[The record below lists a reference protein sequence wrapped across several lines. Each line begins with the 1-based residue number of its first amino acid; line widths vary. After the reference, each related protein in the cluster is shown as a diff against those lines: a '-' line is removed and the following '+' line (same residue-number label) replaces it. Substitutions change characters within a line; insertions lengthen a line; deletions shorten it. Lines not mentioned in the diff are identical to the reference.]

1 MNKWITLWMI
11 AGLYL
16 GIIQRA
22 HAKVDFVRDVKP
34 LLELN
39 CVSCH
44 YEGKVKGKLRL
55 DLKAEAFKSE
65 DVIKPGDGENSSL
78 YYLCVLPADDDD
90 VMPPMEGNNQYL
102 MPKVETDIL
111 KTWIDEGADWPEGVT
126 LRPYKRMP
134 ETIDFV
140 EHIQPIIEVAC
151 VKCHW
156 PEKIKGKLRLD
167 TKEEAFAKS
176 DVLTPGDPMGSS
188 FYVLCTLPPDD
199 DDFMPPEPETPL
211 TVVEVAMIRR
221 WIEQGADWPVTE
233 PLTPKKKAQKIT
245 GPTPHELYEK
255 LGFTPGPSMPEV
267 EMKSYDYTIEPT
279 DITFTMMPIP
289 GGQYLMGSDDE
300 QWGLKPHPV
309 AIAPFWMA
317 KNEATWQEYELW
329 LLSVEKDLRDHLKRK
344 PTENDT
350 LADAVTRATSPY
362 TDMTFG
368 MGKDDYPAIC
378 MTQLSAKVYCMW
390 LSAKTGHF
398 YRLPTAAEW
407 EYACRAGT
415 STKYFFGDDPN
426 DIDQYAWHTDNS
438 DWQYQKVGTK
448 KPNPWGL
455 HDMHGNVWEWVLD
468 DWDLYNTPQ
477 GTLDNPVRVPDELY
491 PRTVRGGGWD
501 DAPEKLVSAARLPS
515 NKEWKKKDP
524 QIPKSVWYHTDALF
538 VGYRVVRPLNIPP
551 KEEITKYWPT
561 LEDMVGIPDR

>member
-1 MNKWITLWMI
+1 
-11 AGLYL
+11 
-16 GIIQRA
+16 
-22 HAKVDFVRDVKP
+22 
-34 LLELN
+34 
-39 CVSCH
+39 
-44 YEGKVKGKLRL
+44 
-55 DLKAEAFKSE
+55 
-65 DVIKPGDGENSSL
+65 
-78 YYLCVLPADDDD
+78 
-90 VMPPMEGNNQYL
+90 
-102 MPKVETDIL
+102 
-111 KTWIDEGADWPEGVT
+111 
-126 LRPYKRMP
+126 
-134 ETIDFV
+134 
-140 EHIQPIIEVAC
+140 
-151 VKCHW
+151 
-156 PEKIKGKLRLD
+156 
-167 TKEEAFAKS
+167 
-176 DVLTPGDPMGSS
+176 
-188 FYVLCTLPPDD
+188 
-199 DDFMPPEPETPL
+199 
-211 TVVEVAMIRR
+211 
-221 WIEQGADWPVTE
+221 
-233 PLTPKKKAQKIT
+233 
-245 GPTPHELYEK
+245 
-255 LGFTPGPSMPEV
+255 
-267 EMKSYDYTIEPT
+267 MKSYDYTIEPT

-415 STKYFFGDDPN
+415 STKYFFGDDPK

-468 DWDLYNTPQ
+468 DWDLHNTPQ

-491 PRTVRGGGWD
+491 PRTVRGGGWMMRRKSSSVPPD
-501 DAPEKLVSAARLPS
+501 SPQQRVEKERPTDSQKRLVSYGRTVRRLQS
-515 NKEWKKKDP
+515 R
-524 QIPKSVWYHTDALF
+524 T
-538 VGYRVVRPLNIPP
+538 PP
-551 KEEITKYWPT
+551 EYPAEGGDHQVLAYAGRHG
-561 LEDMVGIPDR
+561 GIPDR